1 MSWINFED
9 DHSTP
14 PRPSTQIADGS
25 SASPLR
31 IFALASIAFRF
42 FFAKLQNQAKEGR
55 FPNKNAFSA
64 CRGSLS
70 HLSQRLNFYFWGVR
84 SWFQV
89 HYFASGKC
97 RWLNLRCLFNI
108 YDIVFEPPDSAFFWL
123 SALEYYFI

>member
-1 MSWINFED
+1 MDPLKCVN
-9 DHSTP
+9 
-14 PRPSTQIADGS
+14 IA
-25 SASPLR
+25 ARNVTAAQCTLELYVYFKR
-31 IFALASIAFRF
+31 LTFAFNMCIIPA
-42 FFAKLQNQAKEGR
+42 AKEGR

-89 HYFASGKC
+89 HYFASVKC